1 MFTGG
6 QIKSTAVCCAN
17 GYYGPPAGAWFDDNG
32 SPNIL
37 AFVSIVWSYLFSE
50 DNCICV
56 CCCKYCANGYYGPPA
71 GAWFDDNGSPNILV
85 SLWRVQLYLF

>member
-17 GYYGPPAGAWFDDNG
+17 GYYGRPASAWLDDNG

-37 AFVSIVWSYLFSE
+37 RFFILVSNSRSFEARKLVSCHLWL
-50 DNCICV
+50 
-56 CCCKYCANGYYGPPA
+56 
-71 GAWFDDNGSPNILV
+71 DDNGSQSKYSCTPFMSNICSENIIAFFFAFV
-85 SLWRVQLYLF
+85 A